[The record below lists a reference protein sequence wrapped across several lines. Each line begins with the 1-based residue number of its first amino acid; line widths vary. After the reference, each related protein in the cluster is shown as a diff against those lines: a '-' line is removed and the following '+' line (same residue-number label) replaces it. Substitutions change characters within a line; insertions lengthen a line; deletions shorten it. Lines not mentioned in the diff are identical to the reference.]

1 MSRVQLGLRP
11 VHLYVALIIAAGGSL
26 IAFAFNQDFT
36 SVAESYGEFWMLVG
50 FVALGEL
57 LPVNVSRVDG
67 SGEITTST
75 IFTFAILLRF
85 GTWPAV
91 LAQVIASVAADLA
104 QQKPLI
110 KATFNASQYTLAV
123 AAGGYALSVLTDAPV
138 HGPCRASV
146 PPIFRGSFF

>member
-1 MSRVQLGLRP
+1 MSQSQPGIRG
-11 VHLYVALIIAAGGSL
+11 VHLYVAVMIAAGGTLLSYA
-26 IAFAFNQDFT
+26 ITQDFGT
-36 SVAESYGEFWMLVG
+36 VADSYVEFWMLVG

-57 LPVNVSRVDG
+57 LPVSVSRLDG

-75 IFTFAILLRF
+75 IFSFAILLRF